1 MRTFFEEFAR
11 MFFAEAL
18 KDLKRAGEAFKG
30 GDYPEVVFHAGQ
42 AVGKAVKAMIEAKRE
57 YVMNHGPA
65 LASQFSRLF
74 MEELGEDLDTV
85 VESLGWFMEYY
96 TRSRYP
102 FVLRG
107 EVISPEGYIGE
118 STANEALE
126 RCRRVVSISE
136 EYLRAKGLLR

>member
-1 MRTFFEEFAR
+1 MR
-11 MFFAEAL
+11 
-18 KDLKRAGEAFKG
+18 RADEAFKE
-30 GDYPEVVFHAGQ
+30 GDYPEAVFHAQQ
-42 AVGKAVKAMIEAKRE
+42 AVEKAVKAMIEAERE

-74 MEELGEDLDTV
+74 IEELGEDLDTV

-102 FVLRG
+102 FIMRG
-107 EVISPEGYIGE
+107 EVISPERYIDE
-118 STANEALE
+118 FTADEALK
-126 RCRRVVSISE
+126 RCRRVVSIAE